1 MEEENKKDYKDLL
14 EKLAADNA
22 KDLIWLL
29 LGSLISADQVVN
41 IPTCENSIFMLT
53 ELKKAVDRLTPGL
66 YTDEEITKI
75 KNYCDDGL
83 EICNQD
89 LEVFKKNE
97 AADKDSKEDTI
108 L

>member
-14 EKLAADNA
+14 ERLAVDNA

-29 LGSLISADQVVN
+29 LGSLISADTVID
-41 IPTCENSIFMLT
+41 IPTCENSILMLT
-53 ELKKAVDRLTPGL
+53 ELKGALDRLTPGL
-66 YTDEEITKI
+66 YTDEEISKI
-75 KNYCDDGL
+75 RDYCNDGL

-89 LEVFKKNE
+89 LEVFKSNE
-97 AADKDSKEDTI
+97 AADKDSKENTI